1 MKSWLRENRTG
12 SLSTIQPDARNLTHE
27 LKRKPATL
35 CYGSGLEAPKLFPIP
50 PPNRLIDPRLFR
62 PTKGGTSSH
71 SIWSD
76 LAEGVFALG
85 FFAFA
90 FAVAIWAASI
100 VLATSPLLALVAA
113 SAGFVAALQLKRA
126 PIWLIGLSE
135 TMLFTF
141 LSFEMRVRGPDDY
154 VSDPI
159 WPLVALVAVL
169 FLWSTIMTVRR
180 RRE

>member
-1 MKSWLRENRTG
+1 
-12 SLSTIQPDARNLTHE
+12 
-27 LKRKPATL
+27 
-35 CYGSGLEAPKLFPIP
+35 LFPIP
-50 PPNRLIDPRLFR
+50 PPNRLIDPRLFG
-62 PTKGGTSSH
+62 PSMGGASSR

-90 FAVAIWAASI
+90 FAVAIWAASV
-100 VLATSPLLALVAA
+100 VLDSSPLLALAA
-113 SAGFVAALQLKRA
+113 APAGFVAALQLKRA

-159 WPLVALVAVL
+159 WPLVAVVAAL
-169 FLWSTIMTVRR
+169 FLWATIMMVRR
-180 RRE
+180 IRE